1 MPLFSV
7 FMADV
12 HEYVGIFY
20 QVHPMGNVA
29 IAGKAISRLAHLKR
43 TAGGRLGFLQGDSL
57 AIIWNFIAK
66 LEAQALVVQL
76 AKGLYDVKQEKA
88 KLGRGVLKARPS
100 TPPPSARQF
109 QDHVMFT
116 PQKRARPKVLGDE

>member
-1 MPLFSV
+1 MMPLFSV

-66 LEAQALVVQL
+66 LEAQALRCV
-76 AKGLYDVKQEKA
+76 ES
-88 KLGRGVLKARPS
+88 S
-100 TPPPSARQF
+100 TIHPSAFCETIPGPCNVHASEESATKSFR
-109 QDHVMFT
+109 
-116 PQKRARPKVLGDE
+116 R